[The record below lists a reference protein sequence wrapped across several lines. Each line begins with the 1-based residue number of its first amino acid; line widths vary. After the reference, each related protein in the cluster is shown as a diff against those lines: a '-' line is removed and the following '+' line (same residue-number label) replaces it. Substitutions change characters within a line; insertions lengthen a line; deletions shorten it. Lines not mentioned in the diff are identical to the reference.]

1 MSKVAITKS
10 KIDDLANVIAQKTG
24 EAAPM
29 TLTEMESAVDNIVMR
44 SSSDVTAS
52 GATVSIPSGLYSESV
67 SKTVESGVAGQPTII
82 SGTVSNH
89 SKTLTPSVVN
99 GTGYI
104 TGGTITGTPKTV
116 SASDLV
122 SGSQNITNN
131 GTFDVTNLASVI
143 VNVSGGGG
151 GASNMVTGTFTGT
164 TEGAALT
171 VPLSYT
177 GSGYP
182 LAAIIFPAEGSRNAE
197 GNYYN
202 TIHKYA
208 FNIFAIT
215 KAYPDT
221 PTYTTSGNNNMAV
234 TNVYYKSSASNA
246 AIMSRSGSSSANTF
260 SSGDAIESAITGV
273 RFKSATEM
281 SVFISSTSYG
291 FLVNTSYQYCVLYS
305 S

>member
-67 SKTVESGVAGQPTII
+67 SKSVESGVAGTPMII

-104 TGGTITGTPKTV
+104 SGGTITGTPKTI

-122 SGSQNITNN
+122 SGSQTITSN
-131 GTFDVTNLASVI
+131 GTVDVTNLASVI
-143 VNVSGGGG
+143 VNVSGGGVT
-151 GASNMVTGTFTGT
+151 NVVTGTFTGT
-164 TEGAALT
+164 TTGAALA

-182 LAAIIFPAEGSRNAE
+182 LAVMIFPTEGSTNQQGSFYPTLHR
-197 GNYYN
+197 
-202 TIHKYA
+202 YA
-208 FNIFAIT
+208 IDLFIAA
-215 KAYPDT
+215 KCYPST
-221 PTYTTSGNNNMAV
+221 PTYTTSGNNNAAAV
-234 TNVYYKSSASNA
+234 NIYYKSSSSNPA
-246 AIMSRSGSSSANTF
+246 TLSRGGSTNANTYSSSDSTAST
-260 SSGDAIESAITGV
+260 STAV
-273 RFKSATEM
+273 RFKSPTSM

-291 FLVNTSYQYCVLYS
+291 FLANIPYTYCVLYS

>member
-44 SSSDVTAS
+44 SSSDVTVS
-52 GATVSIPSGLYSESV
+52 GATVTAPAGYYTSAV
-67 SKTVESGVAGQPTII
+67 TKTVESGVAGTPMII
-82 SGTVSNH
+82 SGSVSNH

-104 TGGTITGTPKTV
+104 SGGTVTGTPKTI

-122 SGSQNITNN
+122 SGSQNITSN
-131 GTFDVTNLASVI
+131 GTVDVTNLASVI

-164 TEGAALT
+164 TAGAALA

-182 LAAIIFPAEGSRNAE
+182 LAAIIFPAEGARNE
-197 GNYYN
+197 DGTYYN
-202 TIHKYA
+202 TLHRYA
-208 FNIFAIT
+208 FNIFAIA
-215 KAYPDT
+215 KSYPNT
-221 PTYTTSGNNNMAV
+221 PTYTTSGNNNLAV
-234 TNVYYKSSASNA
+234 TNVYYKSSSSNA
-246 AIMSRSGSSSANTF
+246 TSMSRSGSSNANTF
-260 SSGDAIESAITGV
+260 SSGDAIASVTTGV
-273 RFKSATEM
+273 RFKSATTM

-291 FLVNTSYQYCVLYS
+291 FLVNTPYTYCVLYS